1 ALVLAGGVLLL
12 ARPPAV
18 LLHLRRST
26 DRRRRA
32 VVLAGGMA
40 AAVLVLV
47 AMEVQGERTQRE
59 VMRCNGHAEL
69 CDRRLDEVVFAGTHN
84 SMSAASLGWIF
95 PNQDHGIVQQLEA
108 GYRALL
114 IDAHYWGEAQSIQ
127 RHLEPFPAECRTAAL
142 GALARATPSRP
153 GVFLCHGLCGLG
165 ATPLTTVLEDVA
177 SFLRRNPREVVIL
190 SIEDYVQPEDVVAAF
205 RASGLLELVY
215 EAEDSDEWPTLRE
228 MIERDERVV
237 VFADHRGGEPSW
249 YLSFAAYVQDTPANV
264 RGPEGFTCTHNRG
277 DPEAPLLLLNHWIS
291 ALPPDRVSAARVNRR
306 ASLLAHVET
315 CRKERDRMPNIVAVD
330 FGSIGEVLRVVDDLN
345 LGRG

>member
-69 CDRRLDEVVFAGTHN
+69 CDRRLDEVVFAGTPN

-95 PNQDHGIVQQLEA
+95 PNQDHGIQAQLEA

-114 IDAHYWGEAQSIQ
+114 IDAHYWGGAGPIQ
-127 RHLEPFPAECRTAAL
+127 RHLASFPAEYRTAARA
-142 GALARATPSRP
+142 ALARAASPRP

-165 ATPLTTVLEDVA
+165 ATPLSIGLEVVA
-177 SFLRRNPREVVIL
+177 DFLRSHPHEVLIL
-190 SIEDYVQPEDVVAAF
+190 SIEDYVTPEDVVDAF
-205 RASGLLELVY
+205 RSSGLLDFVY
-215 EAEDSDEWPTLRE
+215 AREESDGSGERE
-228 MIERDERVV
+228 
-237 VFADHRGGEPSW
+237 
-249 YLSFAAYVQDTPANV
+249 
-264 RGPEGFTCTHNRG
+264 
-277 DPEAPLLLLNHWIS
+277 
-291 ALPPDRVSAARVNRR
+291 
-306 ASLLAHVET
+306 
-315 CRKERDRMPNIVAVD
+315 
-330 FGSIGEVLRVVDDLN
+330 
-345 LGRG
+345 